1 MTPLLHD
8 PTRAVPLAELL
19 AGLRVAGVLAGDLRV
34 TGMTEDSRQVMP
46 GDLFLAL
53 PGIAGDHTVQH
64 STAALAAGAG
74 AVLTD
79 SEASAASLPG
89 VLHCAQLRC
98 HASSIASRYCDHPS
112 HALEIVGVTGTN
124 GKSTVTHLVATALAG
139 LTQTHRVGLLGTL
152 GNGLL
157 GALEPSTLTTVSAVA
172 VQGWLAA
179 LRAAGARHVVT
190 EVSSHALDQHR
201 VQGVRFAVAA
211 FTNLTRDH
219 LDYHGSLAAYAEAK
233 LGLFDLPEVAACC
246 YNAADPLAQKIR
258 ERVSS
263 RMPSI
268 GWALDAVASATLR
281 PTYLQMDRDGIRMR
295 GLWQQEGWEIVSPL
309 VGRFN
314 AENLLAALGCLL
326 LLGHGAADAA
336 AALARVP
343 SVRGRLERLA
353 SSKHAEGTE
362 SGAMPLVI
370 VDYAHSPDALE
381 KALLALRPLCSGRL
395 VCVFGCGGERD
406 AGKRPL
412 MGAIAE
418 RLADQVIVTSDNPR
432 GEAPEQIIDAILAG
446 ISARDAVLIE
456 PDRAQAIALAVNA
469 AAAGDLVLIA
479 GKGHEDYQEIGG
491 RRLPFSDQ
499 TCARL
504 AMEAR
509 GPC

>member
-1 MTPLLHD
+1 MRPLLHD

-19 AGLRVAGVLAGDLRV
+19 AGLRVAGVLADAVHV
-34 TGMTEDSRQVMP
+34 TGMTEDSRQVIP
-46 GDLFLAL
+46 GDLFIAL
-53 PGIAGDHTVQH
+53 PGMTADHTAQH

-89 VLHCAQLRC
+89 VLHCAQLRR
-98 HASSIASRYCDHPS
+98 HASSIASRYCGHPS

-124 GKSTVTHLVATALAG
+124 GKSTVTHLVAMALAG

-152 GNGLL
+152 GNGLV
-157 GALEPSTLTTVSAVA
+157 GALEPSTLTTASAVA

-179 LRAAGARHVVT
+179 LRAAGAGIVVM

-201 VQGVRFAVAA
+201 VQAVRFAVAA

-246 YNAADPLAQKIR
+246 YNASDPLAQNIN
-258 ERVSS
+258 ERVST

-268 GWALDAVASATLR
+268 GWALDAGAGATLR

-295 GLWQQEGWEIVSPL
+295 GLWQQEGWEIESPL

-326 LLGHGAADAA
+326 LLGHSPADAA
-336 AALARVP
+336 RHLARVP

-353 SSKHAEGTE
+353 SVRQRQGTE
-362 SGAMPLVI
+362 SDAMPLVI

-395 VCVFGCGGERD
+395 VCIFGCGGERD

-432 GEAPEQIIDAILAG
+432 GEAPEQIIGAILAG

-456 PDRAQAIALAVNA
+456 PNRARAIAIAIQEA
-469 AAAGDLVLIA
+469 KAGDLVLIA

-499 TCARL
+499 ACARSAL
-504 AMEAR
+504 EAR
-509 GPC
+509 VSC